1 MALVIDT
8 RFLLAYTFPPTQRD
22 GKLLYMFFQS
32 KILRENSVIPS
43 IVVTEYL
50 KIAGRIIGLTPS
62 EIQVKRFER
71 VGVKIE
77 PILDTDGYVAGK
89 LLLKN
94 PDIPIAD
101 ALIAAVAQRLR
112 AKVVTDDPHY
122 RVLGVKTI
130 WYK

>member
-8 RFLLAYTFPPTQRD
+8 RFLLAYTFPPTIED
-22 GKLLYMFFQS
+22 KKLLFMFFQN
-32 KILRENSVIPS
+32 KILREKSVIPS

-50 KIAGRIIGLTPS
+50 KIAGRIVGLISS
-62 EIQVKRFER
+62 EMQVKRFER
-71 VGVKIE
+71 AGVKIE
-77 PILDTDGYVAGK
+77 PILDIDGYTAGK

-94 PDIPIAD
+94 PSIPIAD
-101 ALIAAVAQRLR
+101 ALIAAVAQRLK

-122 RVLGVKTI
+122 KVLEVKTI

>member
-8 RFLLAYTFPPTQRD
+8 RFLLAYTFPPTIED
-22 GKLLYMFFQS
+22 KKLLYMFFQN
-32 KILRENSVIPS
+32 KILREKSVIPS

-50 KIAGRIIGLTPS
+50 KIAGRIVGLISS
-62 EIQVKRFER
+62 EMQVKRFER
-71 VGVKIE
+71 AGVKIE
-77 PILDTDGYVAGK
+77 PILDIDGYTAGK

-94 PDIPIAD
+94 PSIPIAD
-101 ALIAAVAQRLR
+101 ALIAAVAQRLK

-122 RVLGVKTI
+122 KVLEVKTI